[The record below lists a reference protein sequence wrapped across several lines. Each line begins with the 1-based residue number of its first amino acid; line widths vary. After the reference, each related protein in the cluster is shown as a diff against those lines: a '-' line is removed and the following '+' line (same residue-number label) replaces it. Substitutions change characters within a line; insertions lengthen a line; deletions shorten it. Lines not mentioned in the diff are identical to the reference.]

1 MEYHERKSIATIIG
15 SLLIFGIYYWTVF
28 QRYGS
33 LTLTTEEELQFWSKA
48 ILIAIPVSIGG
59 KIVLYILF
67 AILNTIVTREKMPKF
82 EDERDKL
89 IELKATRNAFFIFG
103 MGFLVS
109 MFVLAFGYSPYYM
122 FLSLILAGVISEI
135 FDNLSRLYFHR
146 RGV

>member
-1 MEYHERKSIATIIG
+1 MEYHEKKSIATIIG
-15 SLLIFGIYYWTVF
+15 TILIFGIYYWTVF
-28 QRYGS
+28 ERYHTE
-33 LTLTTEEELQFWSKA
+33 TLTTEEELQFWSKA
-48 ILIAIPVSIGG
+48 ILIAIPVSIAG

-67 AILNTIVTREKMPKF
+67 AIFNTIITQEKLPKF

-109 MFVLAFGYSPYYM
+109 MFVLAFGYTPYYM
-122 FLSLILAGVISEI
+122 FLALILAGVISEI

>member
-1 MEYHERKSIATIIG
+1 MEYQERKSIATIIG
-15 SLLIFGIYYWTVF
+15 TILIFGIYYWFVF
-28 QRYGS
+28 QRYHIAS
-33 LTLTTEEELQFWSKA
+33 LSTEEELQFWSKA
-48 ILIAIPVSIGG
+48 ILIGIPVSIGG

-67 AILNTIVTREKMPKF
+67 AIFNTIITKEKLPKF

-103 MGFLVS
+103 MGFVVS
-109 MFVLAFGYSPYYM
+109 MFVLAFGYAPYYM
-122 FLSLILAGVISEI
+122 FLALIIAGVVSEI